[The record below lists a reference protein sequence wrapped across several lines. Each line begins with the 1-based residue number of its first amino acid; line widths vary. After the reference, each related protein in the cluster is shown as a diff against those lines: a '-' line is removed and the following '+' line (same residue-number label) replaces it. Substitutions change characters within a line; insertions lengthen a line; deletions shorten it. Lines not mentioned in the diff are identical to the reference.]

1 MNWPLGERVIV
12 RRKTSTTPDD
22 DGNDVPAYT
31 PQIVHGVAIA
41 PSTTVELIQGQQ
53 LVVTELHAIFQPA
66 IAMSSDDE
74 LDVETGLSI
83 GSYEID
89 GEPKQYKSPLT
100 GTTVTDAKLRKAK
113 G

>member
-1 MNWPLGERVIV
+1 MTWPFGERVV
-12 RRKTSTTPDD
+12 LRRKTSVAQDG
-22 DGNDVPAYT
+22 DGNDVPGYT
-31 PQIVHGVAIA
+31 PQIVKGVTIA

-66 IAMSSDDE
+66 VPLLAGDE

-89 GEPKQYKSPLT
+89 GDPKQYKSPLT
-100 GTTVTDAKLRKAK
+100 GTSVTDAKLRKAT